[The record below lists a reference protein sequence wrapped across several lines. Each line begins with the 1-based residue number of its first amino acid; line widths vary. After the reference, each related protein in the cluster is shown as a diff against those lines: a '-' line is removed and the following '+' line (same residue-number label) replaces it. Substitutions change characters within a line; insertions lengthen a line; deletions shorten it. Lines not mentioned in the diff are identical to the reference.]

1 MSVRD
6 LPEDVHR
13 RLADRASPE
22 GRSLQRYLVAELT
35 RMADRMTPEE
45 FVARVETNDGGGS
58 VWPRPWTTWINY
70 ATASDRCRPIR
81 TRRRGGGRSSRRR
94 SCP

>member
-13 RLADRASPE
+13 RLADRANPE
-22 GRSLQRYLVAELT
+22 GRSLQRNLVAELT

-45 FVARVETNDGGGS
+45 FVARVETNDGGRVGLAQA
-58 VWPRPWTTWINY
+58 VDDLDQLRN
-70 ATASDRCRPIR
+70 
-81 TRRRGGGRSSRRR
+81 GE
-94 SCP
+94 